1 MTNLKLGTI
10 ALLVG
15 VLVAFAAAPNGALGA
30 EPELV
35 NKEGKALVK
44 NKFTATVGTVALENV
59 HKLRL
64 TCKEGTASGVVT
76 STRAATVETTLRG
89 CEASGVTCN
98 TASAKEGEIELDV
111 ALSAL
116 GKSGGTAVYSAT
128 LKEVIIKCPKL
139 EGEVLVKGGFLVPI
153 GTAQEKTLKS
163 EFEFKAEQKEGK
175 QIPLEYENPAKEK
188 LKFTLESTLGGEG
201 FAQTGLSTL
210 IKIKYEEQAMIT

>member
-1 MTNLKLGTI
+1 MINLKLGTT

-15 VLVAFAAAPNGALGA
+15 VLIAFAAAPAGALA
-30 EPELV
+30 SEPELV

-59 HKLRL
+59 HKVRL

-76 STRAATVETTLRG
+76 STKAAELDATLKG
-89 CEASGVTCN
+89 CESLGATCN
-98 TASAKEGEIELDV
+98 TAGAKEGEIELDV

-116 GKSGGTAVYSAT
+116 GQSGGTAVYSAT
-128 LKEVIIKCPKL
+128 LKEVIIRCPKL
-139 EGEVLVKGGFLVPI
+139 EGEVLIKGGFLVPV

-188 LKFTLESTLGGEG
+188 RKFTLESTLGGEG
-201 FAQTGLSTL
+201 LAQAGLSTL
-210 IKIKYEEQAMIT
+210 IKVKYEEQAMIT